1 MKKNGPAGKGEIF
14 AWCWY
19 DFANSAFVTV
29 VVTVVGGVFFTK
41 KICAGAEWAEFLWG
55 AGLSVSAALA
65 MVAGPFVGRW
75 ADRRA
80 SKKVVLVGVTLI
92 CVTGTAGFGV
102 AGGVMVAM
110 AFFVLANSAFL
121 LGENLVAAFLP
132 ELAEPGSR
140 GKVSAYGW
148 AFGYLGGLSSLGLAL
163 FLLQGGGEEGPR
175 RVFWMTAAFIFAAS
189 LPTLLFL
196 KERAVPKMEKSVEPE
211 WRMIWK
217 TVKGHPQC
225 MSLLVGLTMAL
236 AGLSAVVG
244 FASIYATQEIGFT
257 LEETV
262 KLFVCLQV
270 AAVVGALGTGWWQD
284 RAGSRVVLLSS
295 LGVWLGVSA
304 GAFLSGSAESF
315 YWVAGGAGLG
325 MGWLQSAG
333 RAAVAELTPAGQE
346 GEVFGLWGFAGKLAG
361 IVGPLAFGGLAAL
374 FGMRGAILLNGV
386 WFLLGAVL
394 LARVTLGDGKPVME
408 PRR

>member
-1 MKKNGPAGKGEIF
+1 
-14 AWCWY
+14 
-19 DFANSAFVTV
+19 
-29 VVTVVGGVFFTK
+29 
-41 KICAGAEWAEFLWG
+41 
-55 AGLSVSAALA
+55 
-65 MVAGPFVGRW
+65 
-75 ADRRA
+75 
-80 SKKVVLVGVTLI
+80 
-92 CVTGTAGFGV
+92 
-102 AGGVMVAM
+102 
-110 AFFVLANSAFL
+110 
-121 LGENLVAAFLP
+121 
-132 ELAEPGSR
+132 
-140 GKVSAYGW
+140 
-148 AFGYLGGLSSLGLAL
+148 
-163 FLLQGGGEEGPR
+163 
-175 RVFWMTAAFIFAAS
+175 
-189 LPTLLFL
+189 
-196 KERAVPKMEKSVEPE
+196 
-211 WRMIWK
+211 
-217 TVKGHPQC
+217 
-225 MSLLVGLTMAL
+225 
-236 AGLSAVVG
+236 
-244 FASIYATQEIGFT
+244 
-257 LEETV
+257 V

-394 LARVTLGDGKPVME
+394 LARVKLGDGKPVME